1 MIPYVNA
8 NWNVTTG
15 CTPCSPACENCWAA
29 ATAKRFPAA
38 HGGWGGTYVR
48 DCRSNKERPPTPF
61 SQIVLHPDRLDQ
73 PLHWRKPRVVGVCMM
88 GDWLHPHVPLDF
100 IYRMLEVIARTPQHT
115 YLTLTKRSERF
126 ARIGN
131 PHMAVGLPNVWL
143 GVSVWDKES
152 WQELVPILLAT
163 PAAHRWV
170 SYEPALGDLGDVSA
184 DLGEG
189 KIEWVVAGCES
200 IGNRPGRECDGM
212 WLSGL
217 HDQCERAA
225 VPCYVK
231 QMQHNPGLR
240 GRKLFKRQ
248 PESENLPPAIWE
260 AKEADRG

>member
-100 IYRMLEVIARTPQHT
+100 IYRMLEVVARTPQDT
-115 YLTLTKRSERF
+115 YLTLTKRSGRF

-143 GVSVWDKES
+143 GVSVWDRSS
-152 WQELVPILLAT
+152 WQANVRQLLAT

-170 SYEPALGDLGDVSA
+170 SYEPALGGLGDVSA

-189 KIEWVVAGCES
+189 KIEWVVAGAES
-200 IGNRPGRECDGM
+200 GPRARKAPCKWLRDVQTQCREAGI
-212 WLSGL
+212 
-217 HDQCERAA
+217 
-225 VPCYVK
+225 PCYVK
-231 QMQHNPGLR
+231 QASGEEGEPKVIHFGPQPGD
-240 GRKLFKRQ
+240 
-248 PESENLPPAIWE
+248 LPWE
-260 AKEADRG
+260 AKEAERG

>member
-1 MIPYVNA
+1 MSKSNIPYITDT
-8 NWNVTTG
+8 WNPVTG

-29 ATAKRFPAA
+29 ATAKRSPAA

-73 PLHWRKPRVVGVCMM
+73 PVHWRKPRVVGVCFM
-88 GDWLHPHVPLDF
+88 GDLFHEDVSPFF
-100 IYRMLEVIARTPQHT
+100 IMRVFDRIEETPQHT
-115 YLTLTKRSERF
+115 YLVLTKRPERF
-126 ARIGN
+126 WWKGPPCCTEDAI
-131 PHMAVGLPNVWL
+131 PNLWL

-189 KIEWVVAGCES
+189 KIEWVVAGAES
-200 IGNRPGRECDGM
+200 GPRARKAPCKWLRDVQTQCREAGV
-212 WLSGL
+212 
-217 HDQCERAA
+217 Q
-225 VPCYVK
+225 CYVK
-231 QMQHNPGLR
+231 QASGEEGEPKVIHFDPQPGD
-240 GRKLFKRQ
+240 
-248 PESENLPPAIWE
+248 LPWE
-260 AKEADRG
+260 AKEANRG